1 MEKVSFLVELK
12 EKIFSQLKKMRE
24 GFKNISNEVNGT
36 QKKMDGLASTT
47 SRFNNVCARL
57 EMPNINAFLQV
68 VDRVKDN
75 IIQTTDAGI
84 AFEQSIA
91 DLQSITGIAGKDLE
105 SLRHNCRRLGV
116 ESGLEAAEAAHSYS
130 LLASQIEISKIGMDG
145 LNTLQERAI
154 TLAQASGMSMEASA
168 NALAGTINQFGLSA
182 KEAVSGK
189 WKEKFVKSYSEQITA
204 DGCVITDG
212 SADKPSYDILCEKML
227 AGEPVTAHYSVR
239 EDSTRE
245 GKTAGGY
252 TGQYIITSLELD
264 GQAGDDAKYSVTLE
278 NSGAVTKVEGGTGLT
293 GETAA
298 TAATSE

>member
-1 MEKVSFLVELK
+1 MEKITVTIDLK
-12 EKIFSQLKKMRE
+12 EKITSGIKKIVTGFAKAADSAHDFKRILTKTASELDKFEGISEQLNFPNFNALQLIAERVCD
-24 GFKNISNEVNGT
+24 GFVA
-36 QKKMDGLASTT
+36 ASE
-47 SRFNNVCARL
+47 S
-57 EMPNINAFLQV
+57 
-68 VDRVKDN
+68 
-75 IIQTTDAGI
+75 GI
-84 AFEQSIA
+84 VFEQSIA

-105 SLRHNCRRLGV
+105 LLRDNCRRLGV
-116 ESGLEAAEAAHSYS
+116 ESGLGAAEAARSYS

-182 KEAVSGK
+182 EEAVSGK

-212 SADKPSYDILCEKML
+212 SADKPSYDILREKML

-293 GETAA
+293 EA
-298 TAATSE
+298 TTSTTE

>member
-1 MEKVSFLVELK
+1 MVLD
-12 EKIFSQLKKMRE
+12 
-24 GFKNISNEVNGT
+24 GT
-36 QKKMDGLASTT
+36 
-47 SRFNNVCARL
+47 
-57 EMPNINAFLQV
+57 
-68 VDRVKDN
+68 
-75 IIQTTDAGI
+75 
-84 AFEQSIA
+84 
-91 DLQSITGIAGKDLE
+91 DLILSVGGK
-105 SLRHNCRRLGV
+105 
-116 ESGLEAAEAAHSYS
+116 
-130 LLASQIEISKIGMDG
+130 
-145 LNTLQERAI
+145 
-154 TLAQASGMSMEASA
+154 
-168 NALAGTINQFGLSA
+168 ALAFSTGCKISTSA
-182 KEAVSGK
+182 ETGERVTKEAVSGK

-212 SADKPSYDILCEKML
+212 SADKPSYDILREKML